1 MTAATHGGG
10 QGRGG
15 QGPGTVDA
23 AELGRFERIA
33 AGWWDPEGEF
43 KPLHRMNPLR
53 VGYVR
58 DRACAHFGRDPKRI
72 GCLAGLRAIDVG
84 CGGGLLSEAAAR
96 LGARVTGIDAGAEA
110 VAAARLHAAAAG
122 LDIDYRATT
131 AEAMAEAGARF
142 DLVLALEIVEHVADV
157 DLFVGALE
165 RLLAPGGL
173 LVMSTLNRT
182 AKSFALAKVG
192 AEYVLRWVAPGTHD
206 WRKFLKPHELAAA
219 LRRQGLGVDDAC
231 GMVLDPLTGTWRF
244 APHDLAVNYVM
255 TAARR

>member
-1 MTAATHGGG
+1 MTAA
-10 QGRGG
+10 GRAGA
-15 QGPGTVDA
+15 GPGTVDA

-33 AGWWDPEGEF
+33 ADWWDPEGEF

-53 VGYVR
+53 VGYIR
-58 DRACAHFGRDPKRI
+58 DRACGHFGRDPRRV
-72 GCLAGLRAIDVG
+72 GCLAGLSAVDVG
-84 CGGGLLSEAAAR
+84 CGGGLLCEPMAR
-96 LGARVTGIDAGAEA
+96 LGARVTGLDAGPEA
-110 VAAARLHAAAAG
+110 IAAARRHADLAG

-131 AEAMAEAGARF
+131 AEALAESGARF

-157 DLFVGALE
+157 DLFVGALA

-173 LVMSTLNRT
+173 LAMSTLNRT

-219 LRRQGLGVDDAC
+219 LRRQGLAVDDAR
-231 GMVLDPLTGTWRF
+231 GMVLDPRSGAWRL

-255 TAARR
+255 TAVRR